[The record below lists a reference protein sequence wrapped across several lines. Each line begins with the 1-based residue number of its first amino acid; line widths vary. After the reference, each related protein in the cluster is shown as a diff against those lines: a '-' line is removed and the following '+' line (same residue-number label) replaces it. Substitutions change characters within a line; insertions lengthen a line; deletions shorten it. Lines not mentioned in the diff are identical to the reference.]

1 MLLRMLFD
9 SVDIICRGSAP
20 STQTQLSP
28 ETKTVDVTK
37 KGIMTKKATT
47 LALRAL
53 CAFEWKPGFSVTVQH
68 ATYGVK
74 QCTQKRE

>member
-1 MLLRMLFD
+1 MLFD
-9 SVDIICRGSAP
+9 SVDIICRGSAT

-47 LALRAL
+47 LALRAMRAL